1 MLDSEPT
8 AAAIV
13 CDRCFGPLHAFRIH
27 DRHLAM
33 ISDLQRHKATIVCAR
48 CRAGLSGTGP
58 TERDAIAAAVRR
70 WQDRQAA
77 PTPQEPA

>member
-1 MLDSEPT
+1 MTDLDT
-8 AAAIV
+8 LDTLA
-13 CDRCFGPLHAFRIH
+13 CDRCGGSLQIARLH

-70 WQDRQAA
+70 WQGRQAA